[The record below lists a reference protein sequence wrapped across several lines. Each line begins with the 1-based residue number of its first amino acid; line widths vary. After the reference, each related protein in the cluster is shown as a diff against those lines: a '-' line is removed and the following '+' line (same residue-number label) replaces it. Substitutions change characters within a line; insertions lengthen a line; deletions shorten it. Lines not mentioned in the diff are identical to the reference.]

1 MDLKILYLLHRIIAF
16 GSRHRS
22 LLSFLAVLAG
32 VISLDV
38 ACTRLFATSQLS
50 LKQTGLLQPHF
61 IDSLD
66 IGFAPEVWLSL
77 IALTLGTLVIA
88 ISVAAQTIPK
98 IAELYMRDW
107 VSLVYI
113 WFLMIGG
120 SHALLIK
127 YYQDTAS
134 IRPASVV
141 LNLYVFLP
149 GSIIIAFPYIFY
161 VLKSI
166 QPVTVIHKIV
176 ETHLAN
182 IHKLRRYSFG
192 RLLQNDAYREECQRR
207 LLESLNQLG
216 NLLEYL
222 TFREPKAQAI
232 QNISLLIQTYITT
245 KPEINPQFF
254 KVGQTVCSDISFKTL
269 IDQFQDLEQ
278 SKTFYEQKCFRL
290 LGNIYVHLLGD
301 LEFDLASLCAS
312 EMSNIGLTAIEIAD
326 DQLLEVII
334 VRFNTMFRFALK
346 HGVKHNEARN
356 LYNLAFHYRA
366 FIESLVTHSRVHHS
380 WQSFYY
386 LRMYGNEAYGYG
398 RTSPAMYFIVDVIAA
413 EMKKILIL
421 VHQHDWS
428 IQIQRQLLNEM
439 LLVDRPPEIETDSL
453 HQPHLNSGVRTLQIC
468 LALFYLQEQN
478 DKFVDCIITDIL
490 DDMAVLGEKMFR
502 QRIEKTCDRLRS
514 SQPKFWEDTDRGNA
528 NLYYTPNQDQIE
540 PFLMRL
546 DKRLAALG
554 K

>member
-1 MDLKILYLLHRIIAF
+1 VDLKILYLLHRIIAF
-16 GSRHRS
+16 GSRQRS
-22 LLSFLAVLAG
+22 LLSLLSVLTS
-32 VISLDV
+32 VIVLDMLCNQLLT
-38 ACTRLFATSQLS
+38 ASAITRQ
-50 LKQTGLLQPHF
+50 QLLQHPF
-61 IDSLD
+61 LGSLE

-88 ISVAAQTIPK
+88 ISIAAQTIPK

-107 VSLVYI
+107 VSLAYI

-127 YYQDTAS
+127 YFQDTAS
-134 IRPASVV
+134 LRPSSII
-141 LNLYVFLP
+141 LNVYIFLP
-149 GSIIIAFPYIFY
+149 GSILVAFPYIFY

-166 QPVTVIHKIV
+166 QPVTVIRKIV
-176 ETHLAN
+176 DTHLAN
-182 IHKLRRYSFG
+182 IHKLRRYSVG

-245 KPEINPQFF
+245 KPEINPKFF

-278 SKTFYEQKCFRL
+278 SQTFYEQKCFRL
-290 LGNIYVHLLGD
+290 FGNIYIHLLND

-326 DQLLEVII
+326 EHLLEVII

-346 HGVKHNEARN
+346 HGIKQNEARN

-366 FIESLVTHSRVHHS
+366 FIESLVTHNRIHHS

-398 RTSPAMYFIVDVIAA
+398 QTSPAMYFIVDVIAA

-421 VHQHDWS
+421 VHQHHWS
-428 IQIQRQLLNEM
+428 SEIQRQLLGEM
-439 LLVDRPPEIETDSL
+439 LLVDRPPEIDAEGL
-453 HQPHLNSGVRTLQIC
+453 NEPHLNSGVRTLQIC
-468 LALFYLQEQN
+468 LALFYLKEQEYN
-478 DKFVDCIITDIL
+478 FVDCIITDIL
-490 DDMAVLGEKMFR
+490 DDIEVLGAGNFR
-502 QRIEKTCDRLRS
+502 QRITKTCDRLRT
-514 SQPKFWEDTDRGNA
+514 SQPKFWEDTDRGNT
-528 NLYYTPNQDQIE
+528 NLYYTPHQDQIQ
-540 PFLMRL
+540 PFLTLL
-546 DKRLAALG
+546 DKRLVNPD

>member
-1 MDLKILYLLHRIIAF
+1 MDLKILYLLHRIIAC
-16 GSRHRS
+16 GSRQRS
-22 LLSFLAVLAG
+22 LLSLLSVLTS
-32 VISLDV
+32 VIVLDV
-38 ACTRLFATSQLS
+38 LCNQLFTISIITRQH
-50 LKQTGLLQPHF
+50 LLQQPF
-61 IDSLD
+61 LESLE

-88 ISVAAQTIPK
+88 ISIAAQTIPK

-127 YYQDTAS
+127 YFRDTAS
-134 IRPASVV
+134 LRPSSII
-141 LNLYVFLP
+141 LNAYVFLP
-149 GSIIIAFPYIFY
+149 GSILIAFPYIFY

-166 QPVTVIHKIV
+166 QPITVIRKIV
-176 ETHLAN
+176 DTHLAN
-182 IHKLRRYSFG
+182 IHKLRRYSVG
-192 RLLQNDAYREECQRR
+192 RLLQNDAYREEYQRR

-232 QNISLLIQTYITT
+232 QSISLLIQTYITT
-245 KPEINPQFF
+245 KPEINPKFF

-269 IDQFQDLEQ
+269 IDQFQNLEQ
-278 SKTFYEQKCFRL
+278 SQTFYEQKCFRL
-290 LGNIYVHLLGD
+290 FGNIYVHLLDD

-312 EMSNIGLTAIEIAD
+312 EISNIGLTAIEIAD
-326 DQLLEVII
+326 DHLLEVII

-346 HGVKHNEARN
+346 HGIKHNEARN

-366 FIESLVTHSRVHHS
+366 FIESLVTHNRIHHS

-398 RTSPAMYFIVDVIAA
+398 QTSPAMYFIVDVIAA

-421 VHQHDWS
+421 VHQHRWS
-428 IQIQRQLLNEM
+428 TEIQKQLLGEM
-439 LLVDRPPEIETDSL
+439 LLVDRPPEIDTENL
-453 HQPHLNSGVRTLQIC
+453 NEPHHNSGVRTLQIC
-468 LALFYLQEQN
+468 LALFYLQEQEYN
-478 DKFVDCIITDIL
+478 FVNCIITDIL
-490 DDMAVLGEKMFR
+490 DDMEVLGKEAFR
-502 QRIEKTCDRLRS
+502 QRIAKTCDRLRT

-528 NLYYTPNQDQIE
+528 NLYYTPHQDQIQ
-540 PFLMRL
+540 PFLTLL
-546 DKRLAALG
+546 DKRLANPDQ
-554 K
+554 

>member
-16 GSRHRS
+16 GSKHRS
-22 LLSFLAVLAG
+22 LLSFLSVLAG
-32 VISLDV
+32 VVSIDIT
-38 ACTRLFATSQLS
+38 CTRLFAVSTLP
-50 LKQTGLLQPHF
+50 LEQTWRLQPNF
-61 IDSLD
+61 LETLD

-88 ISVAAQTIPK
+88 ISIAAQTIPK

-107 VSLVYI
+107 VSLAYI

-120 SHALLIK
+120 SHALFIK
-127 YYQDTAS
+127 YYQDTES
-134 IRPASVV
+134 IRPASIM

-166 QPVTVIHKIV
+166 QPITVIRKIV
-176 ETHLAN
+176 DTHIAN
-182 IHKLRRYSFG
+182 IHKLRRYSVS
-192 RLLQNDAYREECQRR
+192 RLLHNNVYREECQRR
-207 LLESLNQLG
+207 LLESLNQLE

-222 TFREPKAQAI
+222 TFKEPKAQAI
-232 QNISLLIQTYITT
+232 QNISLMIQTYITT
-245 KPEINPQFF
+245 KPNINPKFF
-254 KVGQTVCSDISFKTL
+254 KVGHTVCSDISFQTL
-269 IDQFQDLEQ
+269 IDQFQDLER

-290 LGNIYVHLLGD
+290 LGNIYVHLLD
-301 LEFDLASLCAS
+301 DSEFDLASLCAS
-312 EMSNIGLTAIEIAD
+312 EMSNIGLTAIELED

-366 FIESLVTHSRVHHS
+366 FIESLVTHHRIHHS

-386 LRMYGNEAYGYG
+386 LRLYGNEAYGYG
-398 RTSPAMYFIVDVIAA
+398 RTSPAMYFIVDVVAA
-413 EMKKILIL
+413 EMKKILAL
-421 VHQHDWS
+421 VHQQQWS
-428 IQIQRQLLNEM
+428 EEIQRQLLGEM

-453 HQPHLNSGVRTLQIC
+453 NQPHINSGVRTLQIC
-468 LALFYLQEQN
+468 LALFYLKEQ
-478 DKFVDCIITDIL
+478 KYSFVDCIIADIL
-490 DDMAVLGEKMFR
+490 DDMAVLGETVFR
-502 QRIEKTCDRLRS
+502 QRIEKTCDRLRA

-528 NLYYTPNQDQIE
+528 NLYYTPNQDQIK
-540 PFLMRL
+540 PFLVLL
-546 DKRLAALG
+546 DKRLAESG

>member
-16 GSRHRS
+16 GSQHRS
-22 LLSFLAVLAG
+22 LLSFLSVLAG
-32 VISLDV
+32 VVSIDIT
-38 ACTRLFATSQLS
+38 CTRLFAVSTLP
-50 LKQTGLLQPHF
+50 LEQTWRLQPDF
-61 IDSLD
+61 LETLD

-107 VSLVYI
+107 VSLAYI

-120 SHALLIK
+120 SHALFIK
-127 YYQDTAS
+127 YYQDTES
-134 IRPASVV
+134 IRPASVM

-166 QPVTVIHKIV
+166 QPITVIRKIV
-176 ETHLAN
+176 DTHIAN
-182 IHKLRRYSFG
+182 IHKLRRYSVS
-192 RLLQNDAYREECQRR
+192 RLLHNNVYREECQRR
-207 LLESLNQLG
+207 LLESLNQLE

-222 TFREPKAQAI
+222 TFKEPKAQAI
-232 QNISLLIQTYITT
+232 QNISLMIQTYITT
-245 KPEINPQFF
+245 KPNINPKFF
-254 KVGQTVCSDISFKTL
+254 KVGHTVCSDISFKTL
-269 IDQFQDLEQ
+269 IDQFQDLER

-290 LGNIYVHLLGD
+290 LGNIYVHLLD
-301 LEFDLASLCAS
+301 DSEFDLASLCAS
-312 EMSNIGLTAIEIAD
+312 EMSNIGLTAIELED

-366 FIESLVTHSRVHHS
+366 FIESLVTHHRIHHS

-386 LRMYGNEAYGYG
+386 LRLYGNEAYGYG
-398 RTSPAMYFIVDVIAA
+398 RTSPAMYFIVDVVAA
-413 EMKKILIL
+413 EMKKILVL
-421 VHQHDWS
+421 VHQQQWS
-428 IQIQRQLLNEM
+428 EEIQRQLLGEM
-439 LLVDRPPEIETDSL
+439 LLVDRPPAIETDSL
-453 HQPHLNSGVRTLQIC
+453 NQPHINSGVRTLQIC
-468 LALFYLQEQN
+468 LALFYLKEQ
-478 DKFVDCIITDIL
+478 KYGFVDCIIADIL
-490 DDMAVLGEKMFR
+490 DDMAVLGEKVFR
-502 QRIEKTCDRLRS
+502 QRIEKTCDRLRT

-528 NLYYTPNQDQIE
+528 NLYYTPNQDQIK
-540 PFLMRL
+540 PFLVLL
-546 DKRLAALG
+546 DKRLAESG

>member
-1 MDLKILYLLHRIIAF
+1 MDLKFLYLLHRIIAL
-16 GSRHRS
+16 GSKHRS
-22 LLSFLAVLAG
+22 LLSFLTVLAG
-32 VISLDV
+32 FISLDII
-38 ACTRLFATSQLS
+38 CTRLFTISQRTLEQIWQVYPNF
-50 LKQTGLLQPHF
+50 LET
-61 IDSLD
+61 LD

-107 VSLVYI
+107 VSLTYI

-134 IRPASVV
+134 IRPASLM
-141 LNLYVFLP
+141 LNLYIFLP

-166 QPVTVIHKIV
+166 QPITVIRKIV
-176 ETHLAN
+176 DTHIAN
-182 IHKLRRYSFG
+182 IHKLQRSSVN
-192 RLLQNDAYREECQRR
+192 RLLHNNAYREECQRR

-222 TFREPKAQAI
+222 TFKEPKALAI
-232 QNISLLIQTYITT
+232 QNISLMIQTYITT
-245 KPEINPQFF
+245 KPNINPKFF
-254 KVGQTVCSDISFKTL
+254 RVGHTVCSDISFKTL
-269 IDQFQDLEQ
+269 IDQFEDLER

-290 LGNIYVHLLGD
+290 LGNIYVHLLND
-301 LEFDLASLCAS
+301 SEFDLASLCAS
-312 EMSNIGLTAIEIAD
+312 EMSNIGLKAIELKD

-366 FIESLVTHSRVHHS
+366 FIENLVTHHRLHHS

-386 LRMYGNEAYGYG
+386 LRLYGNEAYGYG
-398 RTSPAMYFIVDVIAA
+398 RTSSAMYFIVDVVAA
-413 EMKKILIL
+413 EMKKILVL
-421 VHQHDWS
+421 VHQQQWS
-428 IQIQRQLLNEM
+428 EEIQKQLLGEM
-439 LLVDRPPEIETDSL
+439 LLVDRPPEIETDDT

-468 LALFYLQEQN
+468 LALFYIKEQKY
-478 DKFVDCIITDIL
+478 DFVDCIIADIL
-490 DDMAVLGEKMFR
+490 DDMAVLGDKAFR
-502 QRIEKTCDRLRS
+502 QRIEKTCDRLRV

-528 NLYYTPNQDQIE
+528 NLYYTPNQDQIQ
-540 PFLMRL
+540 PFLMLL
-546 DKRLAALG
+546 DKRLAELG

>member
-1 MDLKILYLLHRIIAF
+1 MDLKFLYLLHRIIAL
-16 GSRHRS
+16 GSKHRS
-22 LLSFLAVLAG
+22 LLSFLTVLAG
-32 VISLDV
+32 FISIDIL
-38 ACTRLFATSQLS
+38 CTRLFTISQ
-50 LKQTGLLQPHF
+50 QTLEQIWRVYPNFLET
-61 IDSLD
+61 LD

-107 VSLVYI
+107 VSLTYI

-134 IRPASVV
+134 IRPASLM
-141 LNLYVFLP
+141 LNLYIFLP

-166 QPVTVIHKIV
+166 QPITVIRKIV
-176 ETHLAN
+176 DTHIAN
-182 IHKLRRYSFG
+182 IHKLQRSSVN
-192 RLLQNDAYREECQRR
+192 RLLHNNAYREECQRR

-222 TFREPKAQAI
+222 TFKEPKAQAI
-232 QNISLLIQTYITT
+232 QNISLMIQTYITT
-245 KPEINPQFF
+245 KPNINPKFF
-254 KVGQTVCSDISFKTL
+254 QVGHTVCSDISFKTL
-269 IDQFQDLEQ
+269 IDQFEDLER

-290 LGNIYVHLLGD
+290 LGNIYVHLLND
-301 LEFDLASLCAS
+301 SEFDLASLCAS
-312 EMSNIGLTAIEIAD
+312 EMSNIGLKAIELKD

-366 FIESLVTHSRVHHS
+366 FIENLVTHHRLHHS

-386 LRMYGNEAYGYG
+386 LRLYGNEAYGYG
-398 RTSPAMYFIVDVIAA
+398 RISSAMYFIVDVVAA
-413 EMKKILIL
+413 EMKKILVL
-421 VHQHDWS
+421 VHQQQWS
-428 IQIQRQLLNEM
+428 EEIQKQLLGEM
-439 LLVDRPPEIETDSL
+439 LLVDRPPEIETDNT
-453 HQPHLNSGVRTLQIC
+453 HQPHLNRGVRTLQIC
-468 LALFYLQEQN
+468 LALFYLKEQN
-478 DKFVDCIITDIL
+478 YNFVDCIITDIL
-490 DDMAVLGEKMFR
+490 DDLAVLGDKAFR
-502 QRIEKTCDRLRS
+502 QRVEKTCDRLRA

-528 NLYYTPNQDQIE
+528 NLYYTPNQDQIK
-540 PFLMRL
+540 PFLMLL
-546 DKRLAALG
+546 DKRLAEMG
-554 K
+554 Q

>member
-1 MDLKILYLLHRIIAF
+1 MDLKILYLLHRIIAL
-16 GSRHRS
+16 GSKHRS
-22 LLSFLAVLAG
+22 LLSFLTVLAG
-32 VISLDV
+32 FISIDII
-38 ACTRLFATSQLS
+38 CTRLFAIST
-50 LKQTGLLQPHF
+50 QTLAQIWLVYPNF
-61 IDSLD
+61 LETLD

-107 VSLVYI
+107 VSLTYI

-134 IRPASVV
+134 IRPASLI
-141 LNLYVFLP
+141 LNLYIFLP
-149 GSIIIAFPYIFY
+149 ASIIIAFPYIFY

-166 QPVTVIHKIV
+166 QPITVIRKIV
-176 ETHLAN
+176 DTHIAN
-182 IHKLRRYSFG
+182 IHKLRRSSVN
-192 RLLQNDAYREECQRR
+192 RLLHNNAYREECQRR

-222 TFREPKAQAI
+222 TFKEPKAQAI
-232 QNISLLIQTYITT
+232 QNISLMIQTFITT
-245 KPEINPQFF
+245 KPNINPKFF
-254 KVGQTVCSDISFKTL
+254 QVGHTVCSDISFKTL
-269 IDQFQDLEQ
+269 IDQFEDVER

-290 LGNIYVHLLGD
+290 LGNIYVHLLD
-301 LEFDLASLCAS
+301 DSEFDLASLCAS
-312 EMSNIGLTAIEIAD
+312 EMSNIGLKAIELKD

-366 FIESLVTHSRVHHS
+366 FIENLVTHHRLHHS

-386 LRMYGNEAYGYG
+386 LRLYGNEAYGYG
-398 RTSPAMYFIVDVIAA
+398 RTSSAMYFIVDVVAA
-413 EMKKILIL
+413 EMKKILVL
-421 VHQHDWS
+421 VHQQQWS
-428 IQIQRQLLNEM
+428 EEIQKQLLGEM
-439 LLVDRPPEIETDSL
+439 LLVDRPPAIETDSL
-453 HQPHLNSGVRTLQIC
+453 NHPHLNSGVRTLQIC
-468 LALFYLQEQN
+468 LALFYLKEQKY
-478 DKFVDCIITDIL
+478 DFVDCIIADIL
-490 DDMAVLGEKMFR
+490 DDIAVLGDKAFR
-502 QRIEKTCDRLRS
+502 KRIKKTCDRLRA

-528 NLYYTPNQDQIE
+528 NLYYTPDQDHIK
-540 PFLMRL
+540 PFLMLL
-546 DKRLAALG
+546 DKRLAELG

>member
-1 MDLKILYLLHRIIAF
+1 MDLKILYLLHRLIAF
-16 GSRHRS
+16 GSRNRS
-22 LLSFLAVLAG
+22 LLSLLSVLVG
-32 VISLDV
+32 VIAIDILFH
-38 ACTRLFATSQLS
+38 RLFVVSAFTLEQSR
-50 LKQTGLLQPHF
+50 LQYPNF
-61 IDSLD
+61 LDTLD

-107 VSLVYI
+107 VSLAYI

-120 SHALLIK
+120 SHALVIK
-127 YYQDTAS
+127 FYQDTESLRSSS
-134 IRPASVV
+134 IV
-141 LNLYVFLP
+141 LNLYIFLP
-149 GSIIIAFPYIFY
+149 VSILIAFPYIFY

-166 QPVTVIHKIV
+166 QPITVIRKIV

-182 IHKLRRYSFG
+182 IHKLRWSSVG
-192 RLLQNDAYREECQRR
+192 RLLNNHAYREECQWR

-222 TFREPKAQAI
+222 TFKEPKAQAI

-245 KPEINPQFF
+245 KPDINPEFF

-290 LGNIYVHLLGD
+290 LGNIYVHLLND
-301 LEFDLASLCAS
+301 FEFDLASLCAS
-312 EMSNIGLTAIEIAD
+312 EMSNIGLTAIEIED

-366 FIESLVTHSRVHHS
+366 FIEHLITHHRIHHS

-386 LRMYGNEAYGYG
+386 LRIYGNEAYSYG
-398 RTSPAMYFIVDVIAA
+398 QTSPAMYFIVDVVAA
-413 EMKKILIL
+413 EMKKILMLI
-421 VHQHDWS
+421 HQQHWS
-428 IQIQRQLLNEM
+428 EEIQQQLLGEM

-453 HQPHLNSGVRTLQIC
+453 MQPHLNNGVRTLQIC
-468 LALFYLQEQN
+468 LALFYLKEQ
-478 DKFVDCIITDIL
+478 KYGFVDCIITDIL
-490 DDMAVLGEKMFR
+490 DDIEVLGKKAFR
-502 QRIEKTCDRLRS
+502 QRIKKTCDRLRA

-528 NLYYTPNQDQIE
+528 NLYYTPDQDHIK
-540 PFLMRL
+540 PFLVLL
-546 DKRLAALG
+546 DKRLA
-554 K
+554 